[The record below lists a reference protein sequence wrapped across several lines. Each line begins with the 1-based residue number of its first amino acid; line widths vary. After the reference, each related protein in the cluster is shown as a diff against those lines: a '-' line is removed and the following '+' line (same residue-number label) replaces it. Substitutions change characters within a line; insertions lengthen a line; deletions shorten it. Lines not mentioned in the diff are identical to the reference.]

1 MDLKHG
7 EKKKNNFLKKVTL
20 INTITSIILQLV
32 SIISGFI
39 IPRLILSFFG
49 SDVNG
54 LVASLTKFLSYIALL
69 EGGVTGVITAS
80 LYKPLQENNEE
91 KISAIL
97 KTTDKFYKKIGF
109 IFILY
114 SIVLSIVYPILFN
127 TGFSF
132 LYVFCLCLIIA
143 IGFFIQYNFSLT
155 LKTLLTADKKVYI
168 VAISQTFIT
177 LLNIIL
183 VIISVKI
190 YPNVHLLK
198 FISSILFVLQPII
211 YKQYVKK
218 HYKINKDIKYD
229 KTLLKSR
236 WDGLAINVAGF
247 IHTNTDI
254 LILTIFTSMSTVS
267 IYSVYALVA
276 SGIRT
281 IISSISSGIKP
292 TIGQAYA
299 KGNIEILNKKM
310 DLYEYI
316 IFITVFWVFS
326 VASLLITPFVMIYT
340 KNITDANYYQ
350 PIFGYILLFSEA
362 CSLIKYPHLDL
373 AYSANKFKEI
383 SKPAYIEASINII
396 VSILLIF
403 KFGLIGIVIG
413 TSIAMIYR
421 LIFHIFYT
429 KKIIGRSPIIFVKK
443 IIIFTLFSLIGI
455 IICLLL
461 IPKVKFNASD
471 WIVHGIIY
479 SLIVTLC
486 YFMMSI
492 IFFRKENEYLKK
504 YLKK

>member
-1 MDLKHG
+1 M
-7 EKKKNNFLKKVTL
+7 
-20 INTITSIILQLV
+20 
-32 SIISGFI
+32 
-39 IPRLILSFFG
+39 
-49 SDVNG
+49 
-54 LVASLTKFLSYIALL
+54 
-69 EGGVTGVITAS
+69 
-80 LYKPLQENNEE
+80 
-91 KISAIL
+91 
-97 KTTDKFYKKIGF
+97 
-109 IFILY
+109 
-114 SIVLSIVYPILFN
+114 
-127 TGFSF
+127 
-132 LYVFCLCLIIA
+132 
-143 IGFFIQYNFSLT
+143 
-155 LKTLLTADKKVYI
+155 KTLLTADKKVYI

-316 IFITVFWVFS
+316 IFITVFWVFFFFF
-326 VASLLITPFVMIYT
+326 LLITPFVMIYT